1 LLIEFEDIKTYVAIA
16 AFIMSIFA
24 LFNVKKSRKI
34 AEESLLISKQI
45 KRDAEIEYLKTT
57 PAVDILKVIK
67 VNNTHRVVLLLS
79 NMRSIPF
86 RINSIGLSKK
96 SQKKRNIQNYI
107 RSKIKS
113 EFNWDYES
121 TDNFDWNPQG
131 DLDSTEKFVS
141 EAAKFL
147 IVKDQEKVLV
157 SIPDF
162 DQYATYQFKINT
174 THGVVTLADKMSPN
188 GKVHFCKE
196 FRQSFT

>member
-1 LLIEFEDIKTYVAIA
+1 MLIEFEDIKTYVAIA

-96 SQKKRNIQNYI
+96 SQKKEIYKTTYAQKLNQNLI
-107 RSKIKS
+107 GIM
-113 EFNWDYES
+113 
-121 TDNFDWNPQG
+121 NP
-131 DLDSTEKFVS
+131 LTI
-141 EAAKFL
+141 L
-147 IVKDQEKVLV
+147 IGIHRV
-157 SIPDF
+157 I
-162 DQYATYQFKINT
+162 
-174 THGVVTLADKMSPN
+174 
-188 GKVHFCKE
+188 
-196 FRQSFT
+196 